1 MEKSARPDNFSKLN
15 RKIQLIKKGEGIGKY
30 CFFAGIWIQL
40 LVMIL
45 GHSAWEMPLR
55 GRFLQLAFVL
65 FCVKILFTEYS
76 LKEWLAMILLG
87 GLGCLSY
94 LASGEEYVLSII
106 VMIFAAKDVQMRK
119 VIKWIFYG
127 TLLGTICIIVL
138 SLFHVGGMI
147 VDIRD
152 YGRGGVESRYCL
164 GFSHA
169 NNLHGTFW
177 YLLALCLYL
186 FFDKLKWSHYIGLTV
201 LNAGMFLLTASK
213 AGVIAAQILII
224 AVCIAKYYPKIE
236 KQMGIYILGV
246 LCVMGIWGI
255 SMASVLIRWTD
266 SVVLQFLDRVFTGR
280 INLAHWGAPISNWK
294 LLSSGGEMGV
304 VDNGWITVFFNY
316 GYVIG
321 ILFVGVQLYLIYQAW
336 KRKNGVLLAI
346 LVTNAFYTFMEATY
360 TMNNVYYLCNLSYVT
375 AMILMGD
382 KHESA

>member
-30 CFFAGIWIQL
+30 CFFAGVWIQL

-55 GRFLQLAFVL
+55 GRFLQLAFIL

-76 LKEWLAMILLG
+76 LKEWIAMILLG

-94 LASGEEYVLSII
+94 LATGEEYVISII
-106 VMIFAAKDVQMRK
+106 VMIFAAKSVQMRS

-127 TLLGTICIIVL
+127 TLIGTICIIVL

-177 YLLALCLYL
+177 YLLALGLYL
-186 FFDKLKWSHYIGLTV
+186 FFDKLKWFHYIGFTL
-201 LNAGMFLLTASK
+201 LNAGVFLLTASK
-213 AGVIAAQILII
+213 AGVIAAQILIV

-236 KQMGIYILGV
+236 KQMTIYILGAF
-246 LCVMGIWGI
+246 CVIGIMGI
-255 SMASVLIRWTD
+255 SLASVTIRWTD
-266 SVVLQFLDRVFTGR
+266 SALLQLLDRLFTGR
-280 INLAHWGAPISNWK
+280 INLAYQGAPILNWK
-294 LLSSGGEMGV
+294 LLSSGGEIGV

-321 ILFVGVQLYLIYQAW
+321 ILFVGVQLYLIYMAW

-346 LVTNAFYTFMEATY
+346 LVTNAFYTFMESTY
-360 TMNNVYYLCNLSYVT
+360 TMNSVYFLCNLSYVT

>member
-1 MEKSARPDNFSKLN
+1 MEKSAKPDNFSKLN

-30 CFFAGIWIQL
+30 CFFAGVWIQL

-76 LKEWLAMILLG
+76 LKEWIAMILLG

-94 LASGEEYVLSII
+94 LACGEEYVISII
-106 VMIFAAKDVQMRK
+106 VMIFAAKSVQMRL

-127 TLLGTICIIVL
+127 TLIGTICIIVL

-177 YLLALCLYL
+177 YLLALSLYL

-201 LNAGMFLLTASK
+201 LNVGMFLLTASK

-224 AVCIAKYYPKIE
+224 AVGIARYYPKIE
-236 KQMGIYILGV
+236 KQMTIYILGAF
-246 LCVMGIWGI
+246 CVIGIMGI
-255 SMASVLIRWTD
+255 SLASVTIRWTD
-266 SVVLQFLDRVFTGR
+266 SALLQLLDRLFTGR
-280 INLAHWGAPISNWK
+280 INLAYQGAPILNWK
-294 LLSSGGEMGV
+294 LLSSGGEIGV

-321 ILFVGVQLYLIYQAW
+321 ILFVGVQLYLIYMTW

-346 LVTNAFYTFMEATY
+346 LVTNAFYTFMESTY
-360 TMNNVYYLCNLSYVT
+360 TMNSVYFLCNLSYVT

>member
-30 CFFAGIWIQL
+30 CFFAGVWIQL

-76 LKEWLAMILLG
+76 LKEWIAMILLG

-94 LASGEEYVLSII
+94 LASGEEYVISII
-106 VMIFAAKDVQMRK
+106 VMIFAAKAVQMRS

-127 TLLGTICIIVL
+127 TLIGTICIIVL

-177 YLLALCLYL
+177 YLLALSLYL

-201 LNAGMFLLTASK
+201 LNVGMFLLTASK

-224 AVCIAKYYPKIE
+224 AVCIARYYPKIE
-236 KQMGIYILGV
+236 KQMTIYILGAF
-246 LCVMGIWGI
+246 CIIGIMGI
-255 SMASVLIRWTD
+255 SLASVTIRWTD
-266 SVVLQFLDRVFTGR
+266 SALLQLLDRLFTGR
-280 INLAHWGAPISNWK
+280 INLAYQGAPILNWK
-294 LLSSGGEMGV
+294 LLSSGGEIGV

-321 ILFVGVQLYLIYQAW
+321 ILFVGVQLYLIYMAW

-346 LVTNAFYTFMEATY
+346 LVTNAFYTFMESTY
-360 TMNNVYYLCNLSYVT
+360 TMNSVYFLCNLSYVT